1 MPRLLPIL
9 AVALAL
15 AAGGLAVAGCG
26 SDDSSSDSPATT
38 AAAPPTTPAEGQ
50 EDPATGTG
58 GAAADA
64 GGTQAGATVS
74 VSMKDIAFD
83 PKSVTAK
90 VGDKVEWT
98 NDDDVQHNVVA
109 DSGADFKSDI
119 FGKGGTYEYTP
130 ETAGTIDY
138 ECTLHP
144 GMVGKIIVV
153 K

>member
-15 AAGGLAVAGCG
+15 AAGGLVVTGCG
-26 SDDSSSDSPATT
+26 SDDSSSDSAATT

-50 EDPATGTG
+50 EDPATGAG
-58 GAAADA
+58 GASADA

-83 PKSVTAK
+83 PKDVTAK
-90 VGDKVEWT
+90 VGDKVVWT

-130 ETAGTIDY
+130 EAAGTIDY